1 VSDELVLLKKD
12 GVITWVTINRP
23 KALNAF
29 NTEVLRS
36 LRAAVEQIR
45 NDAGTKVVIVTGAG
59 EKAFVA
65 GADITEV
72 QKMSPLEAKDFSDLI
87 HATLDEIAALPQ
99 PVIAAING
107 FALGGG
113 CELALACDLRI
124 AADTAKLGL
133 PEVAIGVF
141 PGGGGTQRLP
151 RLVGSARAKY
161 LIFTGEAITAAES
174 ERIGLV
180 NKVVPRENLVD
191 EVMALAIKIS
201 AQGPLAVRLAKEAVN
216 KGAGMELGEAQAL
229 EAGLFALVFSSPEQ
243 KEGMTAFIEKRK
255 PNF

>member
-1 VSDELVLLKKD
+1 MSDELVLLKKD

>member
-1 VSDELVLLKKD
+1 MSDELVLVKKD
-12 GVITWVTINRP
+12 GVVTWVTINRP

-29 NTEVLRS
+29 NTEVLRC
-36 LRAAVEQIR
+36 LREVVAQIR
-45 NDAGTKVVIVTGAG
+45 KDNGTKVVIITGAG

-72 QKMSPLEAKDFSDLI
+72 QKFSPLDAKEFSEL
-87 HATLDEIAALPQ
+87 AQGTLDDIANLPQ

-141 PGGGGTQRLP
+141 PGAGGTQRLS
-151 RLVGSARAKY
+151 RLIGSARAKH
-161 LIFTGEAITAAES
+161 LIFTGEAISAAES
-174 ERIGLV
+174 EHIGLV
-180 NKVVPRENLVD
+180 NKVVPRDDLVN
-191 EVMALAIKIS
+191 EVMALATRIS
-201 AQGPLAVRLAKEAVN
+201 AQGPLAVRLAKEAIN
-216 KGAGMELGEAQAL
+216 RGAGMELGEAQAL

-243 KEGMTAFIEKRK
+243 KEGMSAFIEKRK
-255 PNF
+255 PSF